1 MGKCNVDSLE
11 ELFLGVVFVALIK
24 CIFFCILNAED
35 VLSDMTLASTTRSS
49 QEICLP
55 ISLIQFVQFGI
66 FLRGHFH
73 KIIFEKI
80 PNAYLC
86 EQCRDLKPSSV
97 SYI

>member
-1 MGKCNVDSLE
+1 MGKCSVDNFE

-35 VLSDMTLASTTRSS
+35 VLTDMTLASTTRSS

-66 FLRGHFH
+66 L
-73 KIIFEKI
+73 FE
-80 PNAYLC
+80 
-86 EQCRDLKPSSV
+86 RTFS
-97 SYI
+97 